1 MTSERFLGLDVVRTL
16 AIGCVLLCHA
26 IMLYGVLFPVTVPVA
41 IASTLFGYY
50 GVELFFALSGLLIGG
65 ILFQDVLPVP
75 GVRSVGRFLLRRWLR
90 ILPAYYAV
98 LAILLTVE
106 WWRNG
111 GVGVRWEY
119 VFLVQNYNH
128 GAEGFFPASWSL
140 PIEQWAYILAPLAL
154 MVLPRLLS
162 PWVKDQERQIWCSL
176 GLVIGFFALFR
187 LGVVLFAE
195 PAWDIGIRKQIHLR
209 LDAVFF
215 GIVIAACRHYRPVL
229 YAQLGR
235 PAFFLSVLALL
246 GLLLWWQ
253 ASVMFGNAT
262 PGGPEA
268 SVFHKTLGFPVT
280 DLLLALLLPF
290 CALHSLWQGMA
301 AHLPRLSS
309 LFSGGSR
316 YAYSLY
322 LVHFSVYAT
331 VREGLVVWNPVSFP
345 FRVLAVFVAVF
356 AAVFGSLVLAFLLYR
371 LVEKPG
377 MDLRRF
383 VG

>member
-1 MTSERFLGLDVVRTL
+1 MAGDRFLGLDVVRTL

-26 IMLYGVLFPVTVPVA
+26 IMLYGTLFPVTAPVA
-41 IASTLFGYY
+41 IASTLLGYY

-65 ILFQDVLPVP
+65 ILFQEVLPAS
-75 GVRSVGRFLLRRWLR
+75 GFRSVGRFLVRRWLR

-98 LAILLTVE
+98 LALLLTAE

-111 GVGVRWEY
+111 AMSVRWEY
-119 VFLVQNYNH
+119 IFLVQNYDR

-154 MVLPRLLS
+154 IALPRLLA
-162 PWVKDQERQIWCSL
+162 PWIKEQERRIWCSL
-176 GLVIGFFALFR
+176 ALVIAGFALLR

-195 PAWDIGIRKQIHLR
+195 PAWDVGIRKQIHLR

-215 GIVIAACRHYRPVL
+215 GILIAACRSYRPAL
-229 YAQLGR
+229 YIRLGH
-235 PAFFLSVLALL
+235 PAFFLSILGLL

-253 ASVMFGNAT
+253 ASIMFSNAT

-268 SVFHKTLGFPVT
+268 SVFHKTLGFSVT

-301 AHLPRLSS
+301 TQLPRLSS
-309 LFSGGSR
+309 FFSLGSQ

-322 LVHFSVYAT
+322 LVHFSVYAV
-331 VREGLVVWNPVSFP
+331 VRELLVAWNPVAFP
-345 FRVLAVFVAVF
+345 LRLLAFFIASF
-356 AAVFGSLVLAFLLYR
+356 AAVLGSLLLAFLLYR

-377 MDLRRF
+377 MDLRRL
-383 VG
+383 VS